1 VIFTSF
7 LRGVDVE
14 RAVLQPRRDG
24 DKISDGVWHLTPQ
37 ECGAA
42 ARNAAHATQPNVDRL
57 HLVVLDHHCEQTK
70 DDQYQTHKVQ
80 SYKYTATLKQSNV
93 LSVHSNLSGVSVFHC

>member
-70 DDQYQTHKVQ
+70 DDQYQTHKVT
-80 SYKYTATLKQSNV
+80 STATLKQSNV
-93 LSVHSNLSGVSVFHC
+93 LSVHSNLSVVSVFRC